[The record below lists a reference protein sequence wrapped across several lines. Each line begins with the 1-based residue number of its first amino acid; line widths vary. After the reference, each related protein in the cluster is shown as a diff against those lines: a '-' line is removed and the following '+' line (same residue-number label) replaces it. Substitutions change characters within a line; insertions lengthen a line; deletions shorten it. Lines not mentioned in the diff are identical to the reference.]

1 MFAFLKRFKRRPADT
16 QGAVPAR
23 GLFAGVSLGVPL
35 GTSGGTPLG
44 VSIDA
49 AHAPE
54 HSAIVPTSEA
64 LLRQLEWTVI
74 RRLDGQLQGDYRT
87 LFRGAGLML
96 ADLREYQAHDDVRHI
111 DWNVTARMQTPYVRE
126 HQEDREITAWFVVD
140 LSGSVDFGSG
150 AISKRTLAIEC
161 VAVLSRLLTQHG
173 NRIGA
178 LLYTGAGGHANVFV
192 PARSG
197 RRQVLHVIES
207 MARAESVKQTQETDL
222 GKLLIDVQSVL
233 KRRSTVFVLSDFLS
247 QPGWDRAL
255 SQLARRHEVVA
266 IRLFDPIEV
275 VLPNSGLLVMQDA
288 ETGEQIFV
296 DSYDKAFRQ
305 RFADQAL
312 LREQQLSEHFA
323 NAGVDCLELQ
333 TDEPIDQALVRFT
346 RLRKRR
352 SQLAAGATAN
362 TSASV
367 QTSSAAGTAAGT
379 TAATAAPTTAATRAG
394 ATANTLVGH

>member
-1 MFAFLKRFKRRPADT
+1 MFAFLKRFKRPTVAAPGDGRARS
-16 QGAVPAR
+16 VPS
-23 GLFAGVSLGVPL
+23 GVPVGVSL
-35 GTSGGTPLG
+35 
-44 VSIDA
+44 DA
-49 AHAPE
+49 ARTSE
-54 HSAIVPTSEA
+54 RSAVVPTAEA

-126 HQEDREITAWFVVD
+126 HQEDREMTAWFVMD

-150 AISKRTLAIEC
+150 EISKRTLAIEC
-161 VAVLSRLLTQHG
+161 VGVLSRLLTKHG

-178 LLYTGAGGHANVFV
+178 LLYTGAGGHANVCI

-197 RRQVLHVIES
+197 RRQVLHLIER
-207 MARAESVKQTQETDL
+207 MTQAEPVKQTQETDL
-222 GKLLIDVQSVL
+222 GKLLTDAQSIL

-255 SQLARRHEVVA
+255 NQLARRHEVVA
-266 IRLFDPIEV
+266 IRLFDPIET
-275 VLPNSGLLVMQDA
+275 VLPNNGLLVMQDA

-296 DSYDKAFRQ
+296 DSHDKAFRQ
-305 RFADQAL
+305 RFADQAVF
-312 LREQQLSEHFA
+312 REQQLRDCFA

-333 TDEPIDQALVRFT
+333 TDEPLDQALVRFT

-352 SQLAAGATAN
+352 SQLAAGATASA
-362 TSASV
+362 SASV
-367 QTSSAAGTAAGT
+367 QASTAAGAAEGTTAGATAGT
-379 TAATAAPTTAATRAG
+379 TAGTRAG

>member
-1 MFAFLKRFKRRPADT
+1 MFAFLKRFKRRTAAAPGDVRARSLPA
-16 QGAVPAR
+16 GATV
-23 GLFAGVSLGVPL
+23 GVSLGGASGVPV
-35 GTSGGTPLG
+35 G
-44 VSIDA
+44 VSLDA
-49 AHAPE
+49 ARASE
-54 HSAIVPTSEA
+54 HSAVVPTAEA

-126 HQEDREITAWFVVD
+126 HQEDREMTAWFLMD

-161 VAVLSRLLTQHG
+161 VGVLSRLLTKHG

-178 LLYTGAGGHANVFV
+178 LLYTGAGGHANVV
-192 PARSG
+192 IPARSG
-197 RRQVLHVIES
+197 RRQVLHLLER
-207 MARAESVKQTQETDL
+207 MTQAESVKQSQETDL
-222 GKLLIDVQSVL
+222 GKLLTDAQSIL

-255 SQLARRHEVVA
+255 NQLARRHEVVA
-266 IRLFDPIEV
+266 IRLFDPVEA
-275 VLPNSGLLVMQDA
+275 VLPNHGLLVMQDA

-296 DSYDKAFRQ
+296 DSHDKAFRQ
-305 RFADQAL
+305 RFAEQAV
-312 LREQQLSEHFA
+312 LREQQLRECFA

-333 TDEPIDQALVRFT
+333 TDEPLDQALVRFT

-352 SQLAAGATAN
+352 SQLATGVAASATAGMNVDPTASVHAGA
-362 TSASV
+362 SAGAIGDRV
-367 QTSSAAGTAAGT
+367 
-379 TAATAAPTTAATRAG
+379 R
-394 ATANTLVGH
+394 ATANTLAGH

>member
-1 MFAFLKRFKRRPADT
+1 MFGFLKRFKRRAADAP
-16 QGAVPAR
+16 GAVRAR
-23 GLFAGVSLGVPL
+23 GLFAGASLGMPL
-35 GTSGGTPLG
+35 GTSGGSSSGLSVG
-44 VSIDA
+44 VSDDA
-49 AHAPE
+49 ARASE
-54 HSAIVPTSEA
+54 HSVVAPTSEA

-126 HQEDREITAWFVVD
+126 HQEDREMTAWFVVD
-140 LSGSVDFGSG
+140 LSGSIDFGSG
-150 AISKRTLAIEC
+150 AISKRSLAMQC
-161 VAVLSRLLTQHG
+161 VGVLSRLLTKHG

-197 RRQVLHVIES
+197 RRQVLHVLER
-207 MARAESVKQTQETDL
+207 MTRAESAKQTQETDL
-222 GKLLIDVQSVL
+222 GKLLTDAQSIL

-255 SQLARRHEVVA
+255 NQLARRHEVVA
-266 IRLFDPIEV
+266 IRLFDPIET
-275 VLPNSGLLVMQDA
+275 VLPNNGLLVMQDA

-296 DSYDKAFRQ
+296 DSHDKAFRQ
-305 RFADQAL
+305 RFAAQAQA
-312 LREQQLSEHFA
+312 REQQLREYFA

-352 SQLAAGATAN
+352 SQLAAGATAS
-362 TSASV
+362 TSAS
-367 QTSSAAGTAAGT
+367 TSASAQASTAAGTAAGT
-379 TAATAAPTTAATRAG
+379 RTG
-394 ATANTLVGH
+394 ATANTLVSH

>member
-1 MFAFLKRFKRRPADT
+1 MFAFLKRFKRRPSAT
-16 QGAVPAR
+16 QAAGR
-23 GLFAGVSLGVPL
+23 GRGSFAGAQSGMPDGMRSGASVSTTG
-35 GTSGGTPLG
+35 
-44 VSIDA
+44 
-49 AHAPE
+49 
-54 HSAIVPTSEA
+54 HSAVVPSSEA

-126 HQEDREITAWFVVD
+126 HQEDREMTAWFVMD

-150 AISKRTLAIEC
+150 EISKRTLAIEC
-161 VAVLSRLLTQHG
+161 VGVLSRLLTQHG

-178 LLYTGAGGHANVFV
+178 LLYTGAGGHANVFI

-197 RRQVLHVIES
+197 RRQVLHLLER
-207 MARAESVKQTQETDL
+207 MTQAESVKQTQETDL
-222 GKLLIDVQSVL
+222 GKLLTDAQSIL

-247 QPGWDRAL
+247 QPGWDRAMN
-255 SQLARRHEVVA
+255 QLARRHEVVA
-266 IRLFDPIEV
+266 IRLFDPIET
-275 VLPNSGLLVMQDA
+275 VLPNNGLLVMQDA

-296 DSYDKAFRQ
+296 DSHDKAFRQ
-305 RFADQAL
+305 RFAEQAL
-312 LREQQLSEHFA
+312 LREEQLREHFA

-352 SQLAAGATAN
+352 SQLAAGATAS

-367 QTSSAAGTAAGT
+367 QASTAAGTAAGT
-379 TAATAAPTTAATRAG
+379 PAATTAATKAATTAGSRAG

>member
-1 MFAFLKRFKRRPADT
+1 MFAFLKRFKRGVAAPPSEVSASRSFAGT
-16 QGAVPAR
+16 SSNVSEPAR
-23 GLFAGVSLGVPL
+23 SGVPVRA
-35 GTSGGTPLG
+35 S
-44 VSIDA
+44 VEA
-49 AHAPE
+49 KRAPDL
-54 HSAIVPTSEA
+54 SAVVPSSEA

-126 HQEDREITAWFVVD
+126 HQEDREMTAWFVVD

-150 AISKRTLAIEC
+150 AISKRTLATEC
-161 VAVLSRLLTQHG
+161 VGVLSRLLTKHG

-197 RRQVLHVIES
+197 RRQVLHVLER
-207 MARAESVKQTQETDL
+207 MAQAESVKQTQETDL
-222 GKLLIDVQSVL
+222 GKLLIDAQSVL

-255 SQLARRHEVVA
+255 NNLARRHEVVA
-266 IRLFDPIEV
+266 IRLFDPIEA

-296 DSYDKAFRQ
+296 DSHDKAFRQ
-305 RFADQAL
+305 RFAEQAL
-312 LREQQLSEHFA
+312 LREQQLREQFA

-352 SQLAAGATAN
+352 SQLATGATA
-362 TSASV
+362 SA
-367 QTSSAAGTAAGT
+367 TGGT
-379 TAATAAPTTAATRAG
+379 TTDAQVSVHAG
-394 ATANTLVGH
+394 APAGSRLGRVANTLVSH

>member
-1 MFAFLKRFKRRPADT
+1 MFAFLRRFKR
-16 QGAVPAR
+16 GAAATPDKVPAS
-23 GLFAGVSLGVPL
+23 GSFAGARFGVPVRARA
-35 GTSGGTPLG
+35 GAS
-44 VSIDA
+44 VSASVDA
-49 AHAPE
+49 KRAPDL
-54 HSAIVPTSEA
+54 SAVVPTSEA

-126 HQEDREITAWFVVD
+126 HQEDREMTAWFVVD
-140 LSGSVDFGSG
+140 LSGSIDFGSG

-161 VAVLSRLLTQHG
+161 VGVLSRLLTKHG

-197 RRQVLHVIES
+197 RRQVLHVLER
-207 MARAESVKQTQETDL
+207 MTRAESVKQTQETDL
-222 GKLLIDVQSVL
+222 GQLLIDVHSVL

-247 QPGWDRAL
+247 QPGWDHAL
-255 SQLARRHEVVA
+255 NQLARRHEVVA
-266 IRLFDPIEV
+266 IRLFDPIET
-275 VLPNSGLLVMQDA
+275 VLPNNGLLVMQDA

-296 DSYDKAFRQ
+296 DSHDKAFRQ
-305 RFADQAL
+305 RFAEQAL
-312 LREQQLSEHFA
+312 LREQQLREYFA

-333 TDEPIDQALVRFT
+333 TDEPIDQALLRFT

-352 SQLAAGATAN
+352 SQLAAGATSN
-362 TSASV
+362 ASV
-367 QTSSAAGTAAGT
+367 GT
-379 TAATAAPTTAATRAG
+379 TTNAQVSVHTGTNAGATVAATANNLAS
-394 ATANTLVGH
+394 H

>member
-1 MFAFLKRFKRRPADT
+1 MFAFLKRFKRRTVAAPDEVRARSLPA
-16 QGAVPAR
+16 GAPVGMSLGRASGVPV
-23 GLFAGVSLGVPL
+23 GVSL
-35 GTSGGTPLG
+35 
-44 VSIDA
+44 DA
-49 AHAPE
+49 ARTSE
-54 HSAIVPTSEA
+54 HSAVVPTAEA

-126 HQEDREITAWFVVD
+126 HQEDREMTAWFVVD
-140 LSGSVDFGSG
+140 LSGSIDFGSG
-150 AISKRTLAIEC
+150 PVSKRSLAMEC
-161 VAVLSRLLTQHG
+161 VGVLSRLLTQHG

-197 RRQVLHVIES
+197 RRQVLHVLER
-207 MARAESVKQTQETDL
+207 MTRAESVKQTQETDL
-222 GKLLIDVQSVL
+222 GKLLTDAQSIL

-255 SQLARRHEVVA
+255 NQLARRHEVVA
-266 IRLFDPIEV
+266 IRLFDPIET
-275 VLPNSGLLVMQDA
+275 VLPNHGLLVMQDA

-296 DSYDKAFRQ
+296 DSHDKAFRQ
-305 RFADQAL
+305 RFAEQAV
-312 LREQQLSEHFA
+312 LREQQLRECFA

-333 TDEPIDQALVRFT
+333 TDEPLDQALVRFT

-352 SQLAAGATAN
+352 SQLATGATG
-362 TSASV
+362 THLGAS
-367 QTSSAAGTAAGT
+367 
-379 TAATAAPTTAATRAG
+379 
-394 ATANTLVGH
+394 ANTLVGH

>member
-1 MFAFLKRFKRRPADT
+1 MFAFLKRLKRPTAAAPGDGR
-16 QGAVPAR
+16 AR
-23 GLFAGVSLGVPL
+23 SLPTGTPVGVSLEGS
-35 GTSGGTPLG
+35 SGLPVV
-44 VSIDA
+44 VSLDA
-49 AHAPE
+49 ARASE
-54 HSAIVPTSEA
+54 HSAVVPTAEA

-126 HQEDREITAWFVVD
+126 HQEDREMTAWFVVD
-140 LSGSVDFGSG
+140 LSGSIDFGSG
-150 AISKRTLAIEC
+150 AISKRSLAMEC
-161 VAVLSRLLTQHG
+161 VGVLSRLLTKHG

-192 PARSG
+192 SACSG
-197 RRQVLHVIES
+197 RRQVLHLLER
-207 MARAESVKQTQETDL
+207 MAQTESVKQTQETDL
-222 GKLLIDVQSVL
+222 GKLLRDAQSVL

-266 IRLFDPIEV
+266 IRLFDPIEA

-288 ETGEQIFV
+288 ETGEQLFV
-296 DSYDKAFRQ
+296 DSHDKAFRQ
-305 RFADQAL
+305 RFAEQAV
-312 LREQQLSEHFA
+312 LREQQLREHFA

-352 SQLAAGATAN
+352 SQLAAGATA
-362 TSASV
+362 SAI
-367 QTSSAAGTAAGT
+367 
-379 TAATAAPTTAATRAG
+379 
-394 ATANTLVGH
+394 ANTLVSH

>member
-1 MFAFLKRFKRRPADT
+1 MFAFLKRFKRRAVAA
-16 QGAVPAR
+16 QGAVHAR
-23 GLFAGVSLGVPL
+23 GLFAEASLGVPL
-35 GTSGGTPLG
+35 GQSGGASSG
-44 VSIDA
+44 VRAGIPVDA
-49 AHAPE
+49 TRAPE
-54 HSAIVPTSEA
+54 HSAAVPTSEA

-126 HQEDREITAWFVVD
+126 HQEDREMTAWFVVD

-150 AISKRTLAIEC
+150 AISKRTLATEC
-161 VAVLSRLLTQHG
+161 VGVLSRLLTKHG

-178 LLYTGAGGHANVFV
+178 LLYTGAGGHANVVV

-197 RRQVLHVIES
+197 RRQELHVLER
-207 MARAESVKQTQETDL
+207 MVKAESVKQTQETDL
-222 GKLLIDVQSVL
+222 GKLLIDAQSVL

-255 SQLARRHEVVA
+255 NNLARRHEVVA
-266 IRLFDPIEV
+266 IRLFDPIEG

-296 DSYDKAFRQ
+296 DSHDKAFRQ
-305 RFADQAL
+305 RFAEQAL
-312 LREQQLSEHFA
+312 LREQQLREQFA

-333 TDEPIDQALVRFT
+333 TDETIDQALVRFT

-352 SQLAAGATAN
+352 SQLATGAAAGAIAGLIAGAQVSVHASEKLSVTAN
-362 TSASV
+362 RLASD
-367 QTSSAAGTAAGT
+367 
-379 TAATAAPTTAATRAG
+379 
-394 ATANTLVGH
+394 

>member
-1 MFAFLKRFKRRPADT
+1 MFAFLKSFKGRSVAA
-16 QGAVPAR
+16 Q
-23 GLFAGVSLGVPL
+23 
-35 GTSGGTPLG
+35 
-44 VSIDA
+44 DA
-49 AHAPE
+49 ARASEP
-54 HSAIVPTSEA
+54 SAVMPSSEA

-126 HQEDREITAWFVVD
+126 HQEDREMTAWFVVD
-140 LSGSVDFGSG
+140 LSGSVDFGYG
-150 AISKRTLAIEC
+150 AISKRTLATQC
-161 VAVLSRLLTQHG
+161 VGVLSQLLTKHG

-178 LLYTGAGGHANVFV
+178 LLYTGVVGHANVFV

-197 RRQVLHVIES
+197 RRQVLHVLER
-207 MARAESVKQTQETDL
+207 MARAESVRQAQETDL
-222 GKLLIDVQSVL
+222 GKLLIDTQSVL

-255 SQLARRHEVVA
+255 NQLARRHEVVA
-266 IRLFDPIEV
+266 IRLFDPIEA
-275 VLPNSGLLVMQDA
+275 VLPNQGLLVMQDA

-296 DSYDKAFRQ
+296 DSHDKAFRQ
-305 RFADQAL
+305 RFAEQAV
-312 LREQQLSEHFA
+312 LREQQLREHLS

-362 TSASV
+362 PL
-367 QTSSAAGTAAGT
+367 SS
-379 TAATAAPTTAATRAG
+379 
-394 ATANTLVGH
+394 H

>member
-1 MFAFLKRFKRRPADT
+1 MFEFLKRFKRRTVAA
-16 QGAVPAR
+16 QGAVHTR
-23 GLFAGVSLGVPL
+23 GLFSGASLGVPA
-35 GTSGGTPLG
+35 GA
-44 VSIDA
+44 V
-49 AHAPE
+49 HAPE
-54 HSAIVPTSEA
+54 HLAAVPTSEA

-126 HQEDREITAWFVVD
+126 HQEDREMTAWFVVD

-150 AISKRTLAIEC
+150 AISKRTLATEC
-161 VAVLSRLLTQHG
+161 VGVLSRLLTKHG

-197 RRQVLHVIES
+197 RRQVLHVLER
-207 MARAESVKQTQETDL
+207 MTRAESVKQTQETDL
-222 GKLLIDVQSVL
+222 GKLLIDAQSVL

-255 SQLARRHEVVA
+255 NNLARRHEVVA
-266 IRLFDPIEV
+266 IRLFDPIEA

-296 DSYDKAFRQ
+296 DSHDKAFRQ
-305 RFADQAL
+305 RFAEQAL
-312 LREQQLSEHFA
+312 LREQQLREQFA

-352 SQLAAGATAN
+352 SQLATGATA
-362 TSASV
+362 SATGGTTTDAQVSV
-367 QTSSAAGTAAGT
+367 HAGSPAGAAAGSRLGLV
-379 TAATAAPTTAATRAG
+379 
-394 ATANTLVGH
+394 ANTLVGH